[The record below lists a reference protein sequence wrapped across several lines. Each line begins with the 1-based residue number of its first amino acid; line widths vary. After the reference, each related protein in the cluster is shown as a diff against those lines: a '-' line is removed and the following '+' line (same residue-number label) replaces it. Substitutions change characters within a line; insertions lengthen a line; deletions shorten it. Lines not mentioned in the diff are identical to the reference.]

1 MAEGAIHLDEVA
13 EPTIPKAG
21 RIKIYN
27 LTGTRTVRAILDTGQ
42 VVYLTPETLNNYTA
56 TAAPNPAIDDV
67 TLGYGVGSHWYDVT
81 NDEFYV
87 CLDPADGA
95 AVWRQIAYV

>member
-1 MAEGAIHLDEVA
+1 MAEGVINLSGVA
-13 EPTIPKAG
+13 EPTTPG
-21 RIKIYN
+21 SDEIKIYN
-27 LTGTRTVRAILDTGQ
+27 LTGTNTVRAKLDTGQ

-56 TAAPNPAIDDV
+56 TAAPNPATDDV
-67 TLGYGVGSHWYDVT
+67 TLGYSVGSHWYDVT